1 MRPDPL
7 GGPGSDEEDSGWLRV
22 ESRKRA
28 GNEEMRRGVYSVTD
42 LRRDKYTLSLVSCFC
57 ACVYVPPLTT
67 MDSYDWPL
75 VLGEGGQSR

>member
-42 LRRDKYTLSLVSCFC
+42 LRRNIKVHVVAGVLLLCMCVC
-57 ACVYVPPLTT
+57 AATDHY
-67 MDSYDWPL
+67 
-75 VLGEGGQSR
+75 GQL